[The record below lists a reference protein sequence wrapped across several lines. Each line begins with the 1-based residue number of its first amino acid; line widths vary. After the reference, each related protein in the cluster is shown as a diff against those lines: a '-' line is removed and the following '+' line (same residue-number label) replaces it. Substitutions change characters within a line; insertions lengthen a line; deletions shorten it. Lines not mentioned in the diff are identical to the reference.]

1 MNRWIN
7 EELGQLKVWM
17 LVLSTNIETEQ
28 MYKYFGLEKSHTQM
42 IIPPG
47 LLSTEHIYSDT
58 HKYVKL
64 VSSQR

>member
-1 MNRWIN
+1 
-7 EELGQLKVWM
+7 
-17 LVLSTNIETEQ
+17 
-28 MYKYFGLEKSHTQM
+28 M

-64 VSSQR
+64 VSSQRWYHHFSQTWWVYFWWHPHLLFLNTAQRNWFHL